1 MRYYFLVLM
10 AVSAVSAN
18 VDIIKTDQGLCI
30 GWIVPSGPVVKNL
43 DESSQIQFNPIYQNG
58 HISIGDGPDTGV
70 SSLVVALSDQWE
82 EVPDDSL
89 ILLDAQSMTRLSS
102 REVISDSILEEPYY
116 PVPIRVM
123 SVSRYDYG
131 MRDLLACIIS
141 DHTSSMSY
149 TWITNSAMVLD
160 GNDIDLIEHKQCYH
174 AGPVNDYS
182 QSPRPFNLMGSS
194 VIAFREYNWFSH
206 EYYHS
211 VVSLSY
217 DMPIETT
224 DLLPPLF
231 EYSIYSETNYSS
243 SWARVI
249 AAGSDLGITVALWGE
264 SGLDNVYTS
273 IFIDDVQ
280 PTSTEAFPFPYPRNQ
295 PSAMSCHPY
304 YDGMLLAWIQ
314 GSELRCR
321 HFDGEWNDYD
331 HIVQSGLGTVTD
343 QNIAVCSDVDGY
355 WIAWL
360 ENGASEPEVVFV
372 PRDSVTGISGSGI
385 SSIEMTLDLFPNPFG
400 NVLHIAPSGFT
411 GNCRISIYD
420 TAGRIVESTTMSSD
434 VWDWDASSIPTGL
447 YSIVAESP
455 EGTISRRVMHLG
467 LD

>member
-1 MRYYFLVLM
+1 MRYFFLALM
-10 AVSAVSAN
+10 AVSVVSAN

-43 DESSQIQFNPIYQNG
+43 DESSQIQFNPLYQNG

-82 EVPDDSL
+82 EVPDSL

-102 REVISDSILEEPYY
+102 REVISDSILGEPYY
-116 PVPIRVM
+116 SAPIRIM

-141 DHTSSMSY
+141 EHTSSMSY

-160 GNDIDLIEHKQCYH
+160 GNDIDLIEHKQYYD
-174 AGPVNDYS
+174 AGSINDYS

-194 VIAFREYNWFSH
+194 VIAFREYNWFRG
-206 EYYHS
+206 EYYHDL
-211 VVSLSY
+211 VSLSY
-217 DMPIETT
+217 DMPIEAT
-224 DLLPPLF
+224 DSLPPLF
-231 EYSIYSETNYSS
+231 SYTLYSETNYSS
-243 SWARVI
+243 DWTRVI

-264 SGLDNVYTS
+264 SGMDNVYTS

-280 PTSTEAFPFPYPRNQ
+280 PTSTESFPFPYPRNQ

-321 HFDGEWNDYD
+321 HFDGEWNGYD
-331 HIVQSGLGTVTD
+331 HIVQTGLGMVTD

-360 ENGASEPEVVFV
+360 ENGASEPEVAFV

-385 SSIEMTLDLFPNPFG
+385 SSVEITLDLFPNPFR
-400 NVLHIAPSGFT
+400 NLLHIAPSGFT

-455 EGTISRRVMHLG
+455 EGTISRRVIHLG

>member
-1 MRYYFLVLM
+1 MRNFFLTLM

-43 DESSQIQFNPIYQNG
+43 DESSQIQFNPLYQNG
-58 HISIGDGPDTGV
+58 HISIGDGPGTGV
-70 SSLVVALSDQWE
+70 SSLVVALSDQYE
-82 EVPDDSL
+82 EVPDSL

-116 PVPIRVM
+116 PIPIRIM

-131 MRDLLACIIS
+131 MRYLLACVMGES
-141 DHTSSMSY
+141 TSSNTD
-149 TWITNSAMVLD
+149 TWITNSTMIKD
-160 GNDIDLIEHKQCYH
+160 GDDVALIDHKQHYEH
-174 AGPVNDYS
+174 WPFIDYTK
-182 QSPRPFNLMGSS
+182 SPRPFNLMGNSFIGYRLYNYFS
-194 VIAFREYNWFSH
+194 GEYSH
-206 EYYHS
+206 DM
-211 VVSLSY
+211 VSFSY
-217 DMPIETT
+217 DMPVEAT
-224 DLLPPLF
+224 DSLPPLF
-231 EYSIYSETNYSS
+231 SYTLYSETNYSS
-243 SWARVI
+243 DWTRVI

-264 SGLDNVYTS
+264 SGLENVYTS

-280 PTSTEAFPFPYPRNQ
+280 PASTEAFPFPYPRNE

-321 HFDGEWNDYD
+321 HFDGEWNGYD
-331 HIVQSGLGTVTD
+331 HIVQTGLGTVMD

-360 ENGASEPEVVFV
+360 ENSASEPEVVFV

-385 SSIEMTLDLFPNPFG
+385 SSVEMTLGLFPNPFG
-400 NVLHIAPSGFT
+400 EVLHIAPSGFT

-420 TAGRIVESTTMSSD
+420 TAGRIVESTTMSSN

-455 EGTISRRVMHLG
+455 EGTISRRVMHLR